1 MDLGLRDKVAVV
13 TGGSS
18 GIGRAIVSALGAE
31 GARVVVVDRDPSP
44 DDGVHLVQG
53 DLTDAETCARA
64 AREAVERFGVR
75 HALAIHRG
83 GLMELSEVAVVVGV
97 SSPHRGEAFDACRY
111 IIDELKHRLP
121 IWKKEHYTS
130 GDSGWVNCERCAE
143 HAHG

>member
-44 DDGVHLVQG
+44 DDGLHLVQG

-64 AREAVERFGVR
+64 AREAVERFGAIDVLV
-75 HALAIHRG
+75 HAVGIASTADVAELEEEVWDRMLA
-83 GLMELSEVAVVVGV
+83 VN
-97 SSPHRGEAFDACRY
+97 
-111 IIDELKHRLP
+111 LKSAP
-121 IWKKEHYTS
+121 
-130 GDSGWVNCERCAE
+130 C
-143 HAHG
+143 HGC